1 MEIKKH
7 VSFGGRIV
15 MVGCGSIGQGAL
27 PLILRHIDVPREN
40 IVIVTAEE
48 RGHKVARELG
58 VEFHVSPLTRE
69 NYRAVLEP
77 LLRPGDFLVNLS
89 VDVSSIALVELAHE
103 KGALYLDTCIE
114 PWVGGYTDPSLSP
127 SERTNY
133 ALREKALKVA

>member
-1 MEIKKH
+1 MDNKKH

-40 IVIVTAEE
+40 IIVVTAEE
-48 RGHKVARELG
+48 RGHKVAQEFG

-89 VDVSSIALVELAHE
+89 VDVSSIALFELAHE
-103 KGALYLDTCIE
+103 KGAFYLDTCIE
-114 PWVGGYTDPSLSP
+114 PWLGGYTDRSLPPSP
-127 SERTNY
+127 STVY
-133 ALREKALKVA
+133 QLIS